1 MSAQHETSLEGAVRL
16 SRRIGGEVKRG
27 DTVLEVRD
35 LGVKF
40 WVSGEWFDAADH
52 VSYDLK
58 AGEVLAI
65 VGESGSGKTQSSMS
79 LIGLLPPNGRATGSA
94 KLKGVELIGLSGTRL
109 REVRGNEIAVIFQEP
124 MTALNPVKT
133 IGFQIMEPLL
143 VHTSMSRTEAREK
156 AIDLLARVGI
166 DQPARRINA
175 YPHQLSGGQR
185 QRIVIAMALACE
197 PDLIVADEPTT
208 ALDTTVQRQI
218 LDLLLRL
225 VSETS
230 IALMLITH
238 NLAVVSEVADRVMV
252 MYGGRVTETGPT
264 GDVLAHPIHPYTK
277 GLIGAL
283 PRADL
288 PPGERLVPVAG
299 VVPRLADMPSG
310 CALADRCPAVID
322 ACRRARPAERMIRPA
337 HQAACI
343 RA

>member
-1 MSAQHETSLEGAVRL
+1 MAL
-16 SRRIGGEVKRG
+16 
-27 DTVLEVRD
+27 LEVD
-35 LGVKF
+35 HLTVSLPSADGWVKPVDD
-40 WVSGEWFDAADH
+40 VSFTISRGEILS
-52 VSYDLK
+52 V
-58 AGEVLAI
+58 
-65 VGESGSGKTQSSMS
+65 VGESGCGKSTAALAVM
-79 LIGLLPPNGRATGSA
+79 GLLSENVRISGQIRLDGADLLT
-94 KLKGVELIGLSGTRL
+94 LSETEMCAL
-109 REVRGNEIAVIFQEP
+109 RGNRISMIFQEP

-143 VHTSMSRTEAREK
+143 VHTSISKAEARAK
-156 AIDLLARVGI
+156 AIDLLSRVGI
-166 DQPARRINA
+166 DQPAQRIDT

-218 LDLLLRL
+218 LDLLLGL

-252 MYGGRVTETGPT
+252 MYGGRVAETGPT
-264 GDVLAHPIHPYTK
+264 ADVLAHPVHPYTR

-283 PRADL
+283 PQPDL
-288 PPGERLVPVAG
+288 PSGARLIPIPG

-310 CALADRCPAVID
+310 CALADRCPDVID
-322 ACRRARPAERMIRPA
+322 ACRGARPAERLIRPA
-337 HQAACI
+337 HQVACI

>member
-1 MSAQHETSLEGAVRL
+1 M
-16 SRRIGGEVKRG
+16 
-27 DTVLEVRD
+27 TVMALLEVDRLTVSLPSTD
-35 LGVKF
+35 GWVRPVDDVSFNISRGEILGV
-40 WVSGEWFDAADH
+40 
-52 VSYDLK
+52 
-58 AGEVLAI
+58 
-65 VGESGSGKTQSSMS
+65 VGESGCGKSTAALAVM
-79 LIGLLPPNGRATGSA
+79 GLLSENVRIAGQIRLDGHDLL
-94 KLKGVELIGLSGTRL
+94 KLSESEMCKL
-109 REVRGNEIAVIFQEP
+109 RGNRISMIFQEP

-133 IGFQIMEPLL
+133 IGFQIMEPML
-143 VHTSMSRTEAREK
+143 VHTSISKTEARAR
-156 AIDLLARVGI
+156 AIDLLSSVGI
-166 DQPARRINA
+166 DRPAQRMDT

-225 VSETS
+225 VSKTS

-252 MYGGRVTETGPT
+252 MYGGRVAETGPT
-264 GDVLAHPIHPYTK
+264 ADVLAHPVHPYTR

-283 PRADL
+283 PRPDL
-288 PPGERLVPVAG
+288 PPSARLIPISG

-310 CALADRCPAVID
+310 CALADRCPEAIA
-322 ACRRARPAERMIRPA
+322 ACRDQRPAERMIRPA
-337 HQAACI
+337 HQVACI

>member
-1 MSAQHETSLEGAVRL
+1 MAL
-16 SRRIGGEVKRG
+16 
-27 DTVLEVRD
+27 LEVEHLTVALPTSD
-35 LGVKF
+35 G
-40 WVSGEWFDAADH
+40 WVHPVDDVSFTVSRGEIL
-52 VSYDLK
+52 S
-58 AGEVLAI
+58 I
-65 VGESGSGKTQSSMS
+65 VGESGCGKSTTALAVMR
-79 LIGLLPPNGRATGSA
+79 LLAENVRIEGQIRLDGAD
-94 KLKGVELIGLSGTRL
+94 LLQLSESEMCAL
-109 REVRGNEIAVIFQEP
+109 RGNRISMIFQEP

-197 PDLIVADEPTT
+197 PALIVADEPTT

-252 MYGGRVTETGPT
+252 MYGGRITETGPT
-264 GDVLAHPIHPYTK
+264 SDVLAHPIHPYTK

>member
-1 MSAQHETSLEGAVRL
+1 MAL
-16 SRRIGGEVKRG
+16 
-27 DTVLEVRD
+27 LEVD
-35 LGVKF
+35 HLTVSLPSADGWVKPVDD
-40 WVSGEWFDAADH
+40 VSFAIARGEILS
-52 VSYDLK
+52 V
-58 AGEVLAI
+58 
-65 VGESGSGKTQSSMS
+65 VGESGCGKSTAALAVM
-79 LIGLLPPNGRATGSA
+79 GLLSDNVRTAGQIRLDGTD
-94 KLKGVELIGLSGTRL
+94 LLQLSETDMCAL
-109 REVRGNEIAVIFQEP
+109 RGNRLSMIFQEP

-143 VHTSMSRTEAREK
+143 VHTSITRAGAREK
-156 AIDLLARVGI
+156 AIHLLERVGI
-166 DQPARRINA
+166 DQPARRIDA

-185 QRIVIAMALACE
+185 QRIVIAIALACE

-218 LDLLLRL
+218 LDLLLQL

-252 MYGGRVTETGPT
+252 MYGGRVAETGPT
-264 GDVLAHPIHPYTK
+264 SDVLAHPIHPYTK

-283 PRADL
+283 PRPDL
-288 PPGERLVPVAG
+288 PPDARLVPITG

-310 CALADRCPAVID
+310 CALADRCPDVID
-322 ACRRARPAERMIRPA
+322 ACRRTRPVERTIRPA